1 MEENEKIILDCF
13 EKSVVELFEF
23 FFENSKKITSVFVV
37 EYETQAFLFMKLFN
51 YLEKNNLLF
60 NKNGYLLFGINRRI
74 IIEEEEII
82 EKIKDGSLELEFLKT
97 IFNFFEKDKKI
108 KEEIEN
114 KSELKNDKEKNYFW
128 TILKKIKNF
137 KSVDISIIKTNE
149 NLLNEKK
156 YFIYPEKY
164 LLACEIKDSSA
175 GYYPSLWLIKKDII
189 KLNLLKITGRCEN
202 ACMIF
207 IDTIPTDKMPKRE
220 DNIFNI
226 KNGKLVFNDSMKHL
240 FEKIKMYYL
249 YIPEDLEKNQE
260 ELARKDIGNISVF
273 SLKRFLENDFS
284 LVENLDDIKKNI
296 IQFNS
301 DLKTNK
307 ELVETL
313 SQFSHWYYID
323 GVGFGPSKYIGYKN
337 QNVEKYMKFKQIDD
351 GMDGRETEPHLK
363 KLGLFV
369 ETKDEK
375 IKIDLRNFLLLHG
388 KKPNKRSRIYV
399 LKV

>member
-97 IFNFFEKDKKI
+97 IFNFYEKDKKI
-108 KEEIEN
+108 KKIIES
-114 KSELKNDKEKNYFW
+114 KLELKSNIEYFW
-128 TILKKIKNF
+128 LILERIEDFKN
-137 KSVDISIIKTNE
+137 VDISIIKPNE
-149 NLLNEKK
+149 NLVDEKNF
-156 YFIYPEKY
+156 FIYPEKY
-164 LLACEIKDSSA
+164 LLACEIKDSSV
-175 GYYPSLWLIKKDII
+175 GYYPYLSPIEKDII
-189 KLNLLKITGRCEN
+189 KLNLLKITGMCEN

-207 IDTIPTDKMPKRE
+207 IDTIPTDKMSKRE
-220 DNIFNI
+220 NNIFNI

-260 ELARKDIGNISVF
+260 ELVRKDIGNISVF
-273 SLKRFLENDFS
+273 SLKRFLEMNDFS

-307 ELVETL
+307 ELVGTL
-313 SQFSHWYYID
+313 SQFRHWYYID